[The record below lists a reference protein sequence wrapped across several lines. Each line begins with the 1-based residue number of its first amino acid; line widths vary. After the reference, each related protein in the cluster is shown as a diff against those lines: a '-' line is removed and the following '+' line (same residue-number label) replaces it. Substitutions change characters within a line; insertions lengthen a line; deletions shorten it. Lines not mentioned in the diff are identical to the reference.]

1 MSSPRWHTA
10 SADAVLYVQCI
21 LNICTTHPHHGGPV
35 FKIHLHSIH
44 SRSNKKEL
52 RISGWLSPPWDN
64 RPVIILCPPDIGHYP
79 SCDELRAFSG
89 AYSKR
94 SFKIDLLSIITP
106 RNWKL
111 YFETTTWSTY
121 WQDVRGALFVR
132 QNQFWYLY
140 WYVPMRNLE
149 GNLFWLVPKYIS
161 YQRNLFEG

>member
-64 RPVIILCPPDIGHYP
+64 RAVTLLCPSDIGHYP

-121 WQDVRGALFVR
+121 WQDGFSCSRGSFCPPEPVLVFVLICPNAKHWGQPLSAR
-132 QNQFWYLY
+132 F
-140 WYVPMRNLE
+140 
-149 GNLFWLVPKYIS
+149 
-161 YQRNLFEG
+161 